1 MAIRVGVDV
10 GGTFTKAIAFDME
23 AGRVVADA
31 IVPTTHDHE
40 GGVATGVVDVV
51 GKLALAVGPEHIDL
65 VTHSTTQ
72 AVNALLEGDVARVG
86 MVGMGRSPDL
96 AKARRRTVGTRI
108 ELSEGKTL
116 DTESV
121 FLDVTD
127 GLSPEA
133 ARDAVATLQA

>member
-1 MAIRVGVDV
+1 MSIRVGVDV

-23 AGRVVADA
+23 TGTVVADA
-31 IVPTTHDHE
+31 IVPTTHDHA

-51 GKLALAVGPEHIDL
+51 EQLAAAVGPERIDL

-86 MVGMGRSPDL
+86 MIGMGRSPDL
-96 AKARRRTVGTRI
+96 RKARKRTIGPRI

-116 DTESV
+116 DTES
-121 FLDVTD
+121 
-127 GLSPEA
+127 
-133 ARDAVATLQA
+133 